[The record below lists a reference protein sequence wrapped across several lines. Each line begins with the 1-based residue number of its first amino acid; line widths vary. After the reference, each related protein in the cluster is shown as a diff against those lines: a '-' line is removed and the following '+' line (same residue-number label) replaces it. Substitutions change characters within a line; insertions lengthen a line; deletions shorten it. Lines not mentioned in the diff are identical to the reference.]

1 MTILWY
7 DKVLGGSMSKPLIR
21 VGTETIIGTVVD
33 IEHDGVTVQ
42 NNQGVKEKFSFREFE
57 LKAKVKELM
66 K

>member
-1 MTILWY
+1 
-7 DKVLGGSMSKPLIR
+7 MSKPLIR